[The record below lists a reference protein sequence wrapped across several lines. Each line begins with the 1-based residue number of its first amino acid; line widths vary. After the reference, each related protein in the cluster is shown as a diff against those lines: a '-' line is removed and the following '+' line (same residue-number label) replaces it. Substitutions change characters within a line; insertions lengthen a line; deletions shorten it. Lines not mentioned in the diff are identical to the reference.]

1 MLPWPLSKEHYQKLQ
16 QVTKNENTKS
26 EPQNNHI
33 KDTRV
38 IIMSAT
44 LERPLLA
51 YFFKHYFK
59 TTLIVSPSTLS
70 KLSTSNGSI
79 TSNGSHKSEP
89 QNNHIKETLII
100 IMSTTSERSLWPSV
114 FKHSFKIAPIV
125 FPWTL
130 NKGYYKKTEQVIVRI
145 LLL

>member
-1 MLPWPLSKEHYQKLQ
+1 
-16 QVTKNENTKS
+16 
-26 EPQNNHI
+26 
-33 KDTRV
+33 
-38 IIMSAT
+38 MSAT

-89 QNNHIKETLII
+89 QNNHKMAFSIN
-100 IMSTTSERSLWPSV
+100 
-114 FKHSFKIAPIV
+114 FQAFKIALIV
-125 FPWTL
+125 FP
-130 NKGYYKKTEQVIVRI
+130 
-145 LLL
+145 